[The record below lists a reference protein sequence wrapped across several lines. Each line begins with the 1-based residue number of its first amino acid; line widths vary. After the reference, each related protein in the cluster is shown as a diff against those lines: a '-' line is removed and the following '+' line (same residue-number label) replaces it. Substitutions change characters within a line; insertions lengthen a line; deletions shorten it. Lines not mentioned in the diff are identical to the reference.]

1 MPLRKGWLIVIV
13 AHDKRFESKPRP
25 HRKKKM
31 KKENHKVASIAR
43 SVGISPSAL
52 NEVFRRIRIAV
63 MEEGGTVITHEL
75 GTFYRS
81 EQRETRKVLNGT
93 EIIVPART
101 RLFLTGI
108 KGPPVNQS

>member
-1 MPLRKGWLIVIV
+1 
-13 AHDKRFESKPRP
+13 
-25 HRKKKM
+25 M
-31 KKENHKVASIAR
+31 KKENHRVAKIAR
-43 SVGISPSAL
+43 SVGVDPSAL
-52 NEVFRRIRIAV
+52 NEIFRRIRIAV

-101 RLFLTGI
+101 RLFLTGV
-108 KGPPVNQS
+108 KGPPVDKS